1 MRSKVPAFLL
11 LSFAA
16 VSTACAQEMIYIRFP
31 AELAPGAA
39 IADAVLNECLPEERL
54 GGGILNAVLRLHNR
68 RTRVAGPDNVNDKVF
83 QLTILN
89 VLGTGG
95 GSYSGRK
102 TIHVRAD
109 VVQNGTVL
117 ASREFERPSR
127 RSRFKGTCALL
138 EVTAK
143 DLGREVAMWLPAAED
158 LGKGGTPSPQAASQR
173 SVAPAKVADP
183 SERMRE
189 LKQMRDEGLIS
200 DKEYEE
206 KRSQLLKA
214 L

>member
-1 MRSKVPAFLL
+1 MRVRLLAVLL
-11 LSFAA
+11 LALCAA
-16 VSTACAQEMIYIRFP
+16 SAARAQEIIYIKFP

-39 IADAVLNECLPEERL
+39 IADAVLNECLPEDRL
-54 GGGILNAVLRLHNR
+54 GGAVLNAVLRLHNR
-68 RTRVAGPDNVNDKVF
+68 RTRVAGPDNVNDKQF

-127 RSRFKGTCALL
+127 RSRVRGTCALL

-158 LGKGGTPSPQAASQR
+158 LGATVPRAQPSGER
-173 SVAPAKVADP
+173 RGEPAKVGDP
-183 SERMRE
+183 AERMRQIKE
-189 LKQMRDEGLIS
+189 LRDQGLIT

-206 KRSQLLKA
+206 KRGELLKA

>member
-1 MRSKVPAFLL
+1 MRIRLLAVLL
-11 LSFAA
+11 LALSAA
-16 VSTACAQEMIYIRFP
+16 PAAHAQEIIYIKFP

-54 GGGILNAVLRLHNR
+54 GGAVLNAVLRLHNR
-68 RTRVAGPDNVNDKVF
+68 RTRVAGPDNVNDKLF

-127 RSRFKGTCALL
+127 RSRVRGTCALL

-158 LGKGGTPSPQAASQR
+158 LGAGAPRAEPSGQR
-173 SVAPAKVADP
+173 RSAPVKVGDP
-183 SERMRE
+183 AERMRQLKE
-189 LKQMRDEGLIS
+189 LHDQGLIS

-206 KRSQLLKA
+206 KRGELLKA